1 MENVGIPIIVT
12 ICYMIGEVYKLIFKN
27 KDVYKIIPI
36 ITASFGGVLGVI
48 IYFTNPNVLLNPTD
62 VWTALLLGIISGA
75 SSTGGNQIIKQVF
88 KNDERIT
95 RNNKE

>member
-1 MENVGIPIIVT
+1 MENVGIPIIVI
-12 ICYMIGEVYKLIFKN
+12 ICYMIGEAYKLIFKN
-27 KDVYKIIPI
+27 KDTYKIIPI
-36 ITASFGGVLGVI
+36 ITTLSGGVIGVI
-48 IYFTNPNVLLNPTD
+48 IYYTNPSVLLNPNN

-88 KNDERIT
+88 KSDERIT

>member
-1 MENVGIPIIVT
+1 MENIGIPIIVLC
-12 ICYMIGEVYKLIFKN
+12 CYMIGEVYKLIFKN

-48 IYFTNPNVLLNPTD
+48 IYFTNPSVLLNPNN

-88 KNDERIT
+88 KSDERIT
-95 RNNKE
+95 RNNEE

>member
-1 MENVGIPIIVT
+1 MENVGIPIIVI

-48 IYFTNPNVLLNPTD
+48 IYFTNPSVLLNPNN

-88 KNDERIT
+88 KSDERIT
-95 RNNKE
+95 RDNKE